1 MRSLRWVGLMSS
13 LLFVG
18 VLGGLLV
25 PLPSEAAT
33 PTLAI
38 KIDGATVVPSGNP
51 VGGFLITSSTT
62 CNASETTLGYTA
74 CYGIRTSTTA
84 QYGGS
89 SRKYTIQN
97 APNST
102 ARLRTA
108 EKKGQDK
115 FSLVG
120 IQFVPVAST
129 WAGATALQY
138 NNEAHEIIITT
149 RKVFDGAVNVDN
161 AQTYV
166 YALRTGGEFR
176 AGPTTAGACGT
187 NTSDGLC
194 DSIGDSITYTG
205 TGTFGP
211 HSSLQNRNILSPAG
225 SSKNTQPLSFTV
237 AGPHLDPILSY
248 DGLTNTT
255 MGQVDPTYPRFLCT
269 SNADGVTIAPPAN
282 CRPTVN
288 HIMTVKLK
296 GQDTFVLVG
305 GVDDFSADCTAQLSA
320 QQERQLK
327 FLASLVKVLDWWED
341 RHPNVRLRAFITRI
355 ELILDGANNNT
366 DPTCPGATLV
376 NLDMA
381 TAAAEDYRDF
391 VEHNAEAA
399 VPAAPHYYAK
409 ISNPG
414 VTWEQAKL
422 QAEALGDGWHL
433 ATITSGDEQ
442 AFINDLL
449 GDPPTVG
456 TQQYWI
462 GGEQLPLSVED
473 EPGGNWQWINGEG
486 SFWNNGPIDGKY
498 QNWGNHTN
506 GPGVGLQPDNAGIA
520 PPQNHLSL
528 DNRYGWGWDDN
539 DQDLYA
545 ILGYVAEGPFPLP
558 PPIE

>member
-18 VLGGLLV
+18 VLGGLLA

-391 VEHNAEAA
+391 VEHGAVAAEPEPETGTITITKNLPHCVGGSDGGTGCKSQTFSFSIVGPTTTTLDVVTKSNGSDGSASVSVNPGTYSVSEDA
-399 VPAAPHYYAK
+399 KAGWILGDVVCDGGAPH
-409 ISNPG
+409 
-414 VTWEQAKL
+414 
-422 QAEALGDGWHL
+422 
-433 ATITSGDEQ
+433 DE
-442 AFINDLL
+442 FFV
-449 GDPPTVG
+449 P
-456 TQQYWI
+456 
-462 GGEQLPLSVED
+462 
-473 EPGGNWQWINGEG
+473 PGGNVTCT
-486 SFWNNGPIDGKY
+486 FNNSPAGGTSMLRISTQVSLPDPPY
-498 QNWGNHTN
+498 PDRT
-506 GPGVGLQPDNAGIA
+506 LQ
-520 PPQNHLSL
+520 
-528 DNRYGWGWDDN
+528 
-539 DQDLYA
+539 
-545 ILGYVAEGPFPLP
+545 
-558 PPIE
+558 